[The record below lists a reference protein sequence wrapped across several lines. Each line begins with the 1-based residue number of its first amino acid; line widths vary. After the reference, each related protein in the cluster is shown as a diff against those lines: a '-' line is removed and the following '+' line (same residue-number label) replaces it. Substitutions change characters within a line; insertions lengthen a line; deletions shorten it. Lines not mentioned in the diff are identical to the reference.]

1 MIIDTSVIVAIAKNE
16 PEALLFASKLEDS
29 ETPLRMSAA
38 NWFEAAIVLDSLN
51 EPEASLRF
59 DRLIDRVG
67 IDITPVTAE
76 HVFIARKA
84 YRAYGKGTGSKA
96 KLNFG
101 DCFAYALAAHSG
113 EPLLFK
119 GNDFSETD
127 IAPA

>member
-16 PEALLFASKLEDS
+16 PEAAIFASKLEDS

-38 NWFEAAIVLDSLN
+38 NWFEAAIALDSLD

-67 IDITPVTAE
+67 IEISSVTTE

-96 KLNFG
+96 QLNFG
-101 DCFAYALAAHSG
+101 DCFAYALAAQSG

-119 GNDFSETD
+119 GNDFSQTD
-127 IAPA
+127 IAAA